1 MFIAAALRNIDGSFV
16 IDDTPSAD
24 LASMTSNAYIALSTA
39 VIAGVQ
45 YGN

>member
-24 LASMTSNAYIALSTA
+24 LASMTSDAYIALSTA

-45 YGN
+45 HGN